1 MLWCFSNVC
10 FDRQSYPFVTVADG
24 DIELTNIGNNQAV
37 DYKENGELGEKQSS
51 GQDASGEVR
60 E

>member
-1 MLWCFSNVC
+1 M
-10 FDRQSYPFVTVADG
+10 ADG